1 MEQNLRP
8 PGANQFISALIQL
21 TARMQS
27 EHKTA
32 SMIDVLRAE
41 VSALGLTFFLA
52 ITDPANKDLVGRYS
66 SINPKKLAV
75 LERAFGVTLHN
86 FRVSQKTWA
95 LDERITSGEAF
106 FVADP
111 VQWIA
116 NVFPKIPKSII
127 RLIIKQIGI
136 TPESPAVMASVVVEA
151 QLVGIFTVWGSQIR
165 PEDTTIIS
173 ILANQVA
180 ATFEK
185 NRLIEKLNKRLQE
198 QIALRQATAI
208 ITSSLNLETV
218 LRRIA
223 EQLTQVV
230 NTRGT
235 YICDLNLETR
245 AASVIAEYTHTH
257 SEIRKNAPEDAFF
270 RKEFIESLMVNRF
283 QVARIDDPNLRKSV
297 KEQLQQVGA
306 NSALYIPLQIKDQMI
321 GFAVL
326 WDDQAQREFSSG
338 EIALCQSIALQAAIA
353 IENARLYEQA
363 QEVIAERLLAE
374 QEVKVSL
381 IEKEV
386 LLKEIHHRVKNNM
399 QVIISLLDLQSR
411 QFDDSRIEVVFQE
424 CKNRVH
430 SMALVHDKLYQSK
443 NLSEINFADYIHNLV
458 ADLFKTYQVESKGI
472 KLALHT
478 EYFNLDIESAIPCAL
493 IVNELVSNALKHA
506 FPGNRKGVITI
517 DLALSLDN
525 KILLAV
531 SDDGVGMPPGF
542 EIYKADTLGL
552 QLVQALSAQINA
564 SLQIKGHP
572 GTIVTLQFPRMAHN
586 EIQ

>member
-1 MEQNLRP
+1 
-8 PGANQFISALIQL
+8 
-21 TARMQS
+21 
-27 EHKTA
+27 
-32 SMIDVLRAE
+32 MIDVLRAE